1 MIDLPIMRN
10 HQSPPPSPPPDSIF
24 KRDALASARAARG
37 MSRVCS
43 TQPRPATRF
52 PVFKGLP
59 TPRSHFRRRWRPP
72 RKEPRRDH
80 GDERLILNEEGTTGL
95 SNDGGL
101 LAQLQIVRERTVSL
115 LGQKLQ
121 GRGLSG
127 RAMRKEAGCRA
138 LLLGPDAPHAGVFG
152 VQEVDRRHD
161 TVGRDAKGNQSLSKP
176 G

>member
-1 MIDLPIMRN
+1 MASAAGSAKPWLG
-10 HQSPPPSPPPDSIF
+10 
-24 KRDALASARAARG
+24 KRRRASARAARG

-59 TPRSHFRRRWRPP
+59 TPRSPFRRRWRPP
-72 RKEPRRDH
+72 RKGPRRDH
-80 GDERLILNEEGTTGL
+80 GDERLVLNEEGTTGL
-95 SNDGGL
+95 FNDGGL

-127 RAMRKEAGCRA
+127 RVPPAVRETPDCMLR
-138 LLLGPDAPHAGVFG
+138 GPCC
-152 VQEVDRRHD
+152 E
-161 TVGRDAKGNQSLSKP
+161 
-176 G
+176 